1 MIHIDDTKTP
11 LEDLTAMLRPGDV
24 VTHCFTGHPH
34 GVVDDDGRVNE
45 GVREAQQRGVIFD
58 VGHGAGSFSFDVAEK
73 AISQGFLP
81 GNISSDLHIYN
92 IEGPVFDQV
101 TTLSK
106 FMHLGISLYNVIR
119 LSSETAARTMGLEG
133 SIGTLNVGAEG
144 DATILRLEEGSFTLT
159 DSRSV
164 SVQASLRLSHV
175 DTIKGGK
182 TYRPWL
188 K

>member
-1 MIHIDDTKTP
+1 MIHIGDTKTP

-106 FMHLGISLYNVIR
+106 FMHLGISLCNVIR

-144 DATILRLEEGSFTLT
+144 DATIHPQIGRGQLHPDRLPERVGPGVPEAQPRRY
-159 DSRSV
+159 D
-164 SVQASLRLSHV
+164 
-175 DTIKGGK
+175 KG
-182 TYRPWL
+182 RQNVPAL
-188 K
+188 A